1 MGNKN
6 PTNSF
11 CSVCVTAMV
20 DSDERQGDDT
30 LFFILY
36 EGDDE
41 PLCYTNL
48 KNNTKRRNSYEHST
62 NLIILS

>member
-1 MGNKN
+1 
-6 PTNSF
+6 
-11 CSVCVTAMV
+11 MV

-30 LFFILY
+30 LFFILC
-36 EGDDE
+36 ERADE
-41 PLCYTNL
+41 SLCYTNL